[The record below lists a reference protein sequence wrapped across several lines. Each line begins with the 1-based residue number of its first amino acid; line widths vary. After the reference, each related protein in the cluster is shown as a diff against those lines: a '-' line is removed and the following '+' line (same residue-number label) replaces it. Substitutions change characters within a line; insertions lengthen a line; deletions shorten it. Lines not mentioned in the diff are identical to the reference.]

1 MLVDDLLVRS
11 AALAAS
17 LLVRS
22 VPAIVI
28 GVLLAELLVAL
39 NITAG
44 IARLVR
50 PITRFAHLCDGAGA
64 SFMLAFISPNAAN
77 AMLVDYYQNETIDRR
92 ELILASLLNSFPA
105 IVMHWRVLLPVYIP
119 LLGIAGLIYF
129 LLLTLVG
136 FLKTGLIVL
145 AGRLLLP
152 ERQDCDAE
160 VPAAPRIPAR
170 ELPVTVAGAAKAPLR
185 RILVIMVP
193 TILIVALLIELGFF
207 DRLAV
212 ILEGATRFF
221 PVPVGGLGIIA
232 AQFAN
237 FVAAA
242 SVASPLYF
250 SGVIS
255 TRDLVLTML
264 VGNVLSSVTRSFR
277 WLGTSYIA
285 IFGPRLGTEI
295 MLVSTAMR
303 NSLMVIL
310 IFALTWIWR

>member
-1 MLVDDLLVRS
+1 VDDLLFR
-11 AALAAS
+11 AGELALS
-17 LLVRS
+17 LLGRS
-22 VPAIVI
+22 VPAIVA

-39 NITAG
+39 DVTAG

-77 AMLVDYYQNETIDRR
+77 AMLVDYYEKEAIDRR
-92 ELILASLLNSFPA
+92 ELVLASLLNSFPA
-105 IVMHWRVLLPVYIP
+105 IVMHWRILLPVYIP
-119 LLGIAGLIYF
+119 LLGVAGLVYF

-136 FLKTGLIVL
+136 FFKTAIVVI

-152 ERQDCDAE
+152 ERPVA
-160 VPAAPRIPAR
+160 VPAEPAKRRIPAKDLFG
-170 ELPVTVAGAAKAPLR
+170 EVLEAAKVPLR
-185 RILVIMVP
+185 RILVITVP
-193 TILIVALLIELGFF
+193 TIFIVALLIEVGVF
-207 DRLAV
+207 DHIAV
-212 ILEGATRFF
+212 MLEDATRIF
-221 PVPVGGLGIIA
+221 PVPVAGLGIIA

-250 SGVIS
+250 GGVIS
-255 TRDLVLTML
+255 TRDLVLTLL

-295 MLVSTAMR
+295 MVLSTAMR
-303 NSLMVIL
+303 NGLMVIL
-310 IFALTWIWR
+310 IFVLAWFWC